1 MGNVKG
7 RQEIRMIQI
16 VTDSAS
22 DITLKQAEEMDIHI
36 VPLTILFEDG
46 VCPQETE
53 EDFQL
58 FYERLVKEEG
68 LPKTSQPTPSKYLE
82 LFRLAKE
89 AEDEVLVIT
98 LSGGLSGTIQ
108 SAELAKDL
116 AEYDRIEIIDSHQAI
131 LTQRMLV
138 EYAVRLRAEGK
149 NLDEIAQS
157 VREKRDKV
165 TVCGILDTL
174 TYLKKGGRIP
184 ASMAL
189 LGNLLRIKPVIILR
203 NSILEQ
209 LGKARG
215 RKEGCKMLCAQ
226 MEQAEIDLDFP
237 VYFGYTVNPEPA
249 CQFQK
254 EMEEKFGLQNTS
266 LYPVG
271 GVIGTHVGPN
281 CIALAFCK
289 K

>member
-1 MGNVKG
+1 
-7 RQEIRMIQI
+7 MIQI

-22 DITLKQAEEMDIHI
+22 DITLKQAEEMNIHI

-58 FYERLVKEEG
+58 FYERLKKEEG
-68 LPKTSQPTPSKYLE
+68 LPKTSQPTPNKYLE
-82 LFRLAKE
+82 IFEIAKT
-89 AEDEVLVIT
+89 AGDDVLVIT
-98 LSGGLSGTIQ
+98 LSGGLSGTVQ
-108 SAELAKDL
+108 SARLAKDL
-116 AEYDRIEIIDSHQAI
+116 AEYDRIEIIDSKQAI
-131 LTQRMLV
+131 LTERMLV
-138 EYAVRLRAEGK
+138 EYAVLLREQGK
-149 NLDEIAQS
+149 TLEQIADLVTS
-157 VREKRDKV
+157 KRDNV
-165 TVCGILDTL
+165 IVCGMLDTL
-174 TYLKKGGRIP
+174 TYLKKGGRVP

-226 MEQAEIDLDFP
+226 MEGIEIDPDFP
-237 VYFGYTVNPEPA
+237 VCFGYTLDPEPTI
-249 CQFQK
+249 QFQK
-254 EMEEKFGLQNTS
+254 EMEEKFGLQNTK
-266 LYPVG
+266 LYPIG